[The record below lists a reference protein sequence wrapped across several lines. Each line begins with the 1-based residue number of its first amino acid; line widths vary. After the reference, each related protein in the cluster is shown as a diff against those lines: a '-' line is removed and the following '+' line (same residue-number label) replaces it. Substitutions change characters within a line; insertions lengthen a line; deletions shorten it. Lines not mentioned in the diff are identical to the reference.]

1 MKKLLLLLILLFSIS
16 TYGATIIFSNRTNHN
31 LIINVS
37 GYDYLCMAY
46 CSENI
51 YVDAGI
57 NVVTVY
63 DKHRAENVYFTKAYI
78 HPNSLLRLYYYE
90 GIISLENYTPI
101 NRAVFVNTPSIY
113 YMKNNLAHPCRHTMQ
128 SQMNVRRGTQQ
139 HPISSNANRYTHN
152 NSARPHSSRSTPNTR
167 N

>member
-90 GIISLENYTPI
+90 GIINIENYTQI
-101 NRAVFVNTPSIY
+101 NMAVRVNNPNIY
-113 YMKNNLAHPCRHTMQ
+113 YMKNNPAHPCRHSVQ
-128 SQMNVRRGTQQ
+128 SQMNVRRHTQQ

-152 NSARPHSSRSTPNTR
+152 NSARPHSSRSTPSTR